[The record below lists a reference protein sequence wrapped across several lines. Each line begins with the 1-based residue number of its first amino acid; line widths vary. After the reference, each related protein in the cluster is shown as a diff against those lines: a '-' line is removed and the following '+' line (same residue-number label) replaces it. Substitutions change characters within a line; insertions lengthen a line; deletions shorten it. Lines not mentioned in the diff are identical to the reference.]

1 MYSSILAGA
10 LFGIEANLVHVE
22 VDISTG
28 LPGFSMVGS
37 LGSEV
42 REAR

>member
-28 LPGFSMVGS
+28 VT
-37 LGSEV
+37 
-42 REAR
+42 